1 MVYLN
6 YSCGEKEMKLCIF
19 EFIIV
24 YILGMVFIIDRLL
37 YVSLFLIFKI
47 FKMELKNV
55 LVF

>member
-6 YSCGEKEMKLCIF
+6 YSCGEKEMKLRIF

-37 YVSLFLIFKI
+37 YVILFLIFKI